1 MAIDQV
7 PGIQGERSLREG
19 DVDRLGFAEVADRI
33 ASAIVDRA
41 SAEGLV
47 IGLDGEWGSGKSS
60 LLHLIE
66 RSLRSLPE
74 AQQPSI
80 ISFRPWLLGKRD
92 ALLAGLFG
100 ELAEKIAAVASA
112 RGDGAKAT
120 VQKAKQTAETVRR
133 FARALGRAGEFIEAG
148 EVIFVPLGTGG
159 RFLRGLG
166 TLAEQKKEDGEEERD
181 LAALKDKITADLR
194 TLGHRFIV
202 TVDDV
207 DRLEPEEV
215 LEVLRLVRSVADFP
229 NVVYVLCYDI
239 DRLAEAIESSA
250 NIDDGIAFLE
260 KIIQLTVMVP
270 KPEPFE
276 LRQWFSDEVS
286 SLVGPLSP
294 SATERLLAV
303 IDQEGG
309 NQLRTPRS
317 VVRTLDSLR
326 FFWPALRDEAID
338 IADLVW
344 LQLIKDGSPSLY
356 RWIETYVA
364 SVAATSF
371 GTATVTESSI
381 ASRLKA
387 LHEAVPDDHF
397 EDRLYRQFFSDILP
411 GIEAALG
418 DDEAPV
424 KIHEKVSPAD
434 RQAAIAGRRLA
445 SPDHYRLYF
454 SLIGPKHAVPQLV
467 FDRFW
472 AAAAA
477 ADAGEVADILKEL
490 HAAKSFGSLRK
501 SDVLFERLRETDPT
515 LVTSCA
521 ARTILLALARVMDDI
536 HREGD
541 ARMLLITTAN
551 RAERLRPMLFGRL
564 DAGDRALVV
573 GDMFANG
580 AAIEWLTDILRRET
594 FAHGRYGNRKK
605 PEREWLLSD
614 AELDEVAAAMIARYR
629 KMSVADVLATPSP
642 LNLLFGWSQAGDED
656 GPRELM
662 AKAIESD
669 SGLIAILDRMT
680 SLRETSDRG
689 QFPVL
694 KSDNVEPFLDFGA
707 VRKRLETIAAG
718 SDEDLAASARAL
730 LGAAKQAEDW

>member
-1 MAIDQV
+1 MTIIRV

-66 RSLRSLPE
+66 RSLHSLPE

-166 TLAEQKKEDGEEERD
+166 TLAEKKKEDGEEERD

-250 NIDDGIAFLE
+250 NIDDGNAFLE
-260 KIIQLTVMVP
+260 KIVQLTVMVP

-286 SLVGPLSP
+286 GLVGPLP
-294 SATERLLAV
+294 PGVTERLLAV

-309 NQLRTPRS
+309 NQLQTPRS

-338 IADLVW
+338 VADLVW

-371 GTATVTESSI
+371 GTATVSEGSI
-381 ASRLKA
+381 ASRL
-387 LHEAVPDDHF
+387 
-397 EDRLYRQFFSDILP
+397 
-411 GIEAALG
+411 
-418 DDEAPV
+418 
-424 KIHEKVSPAD
+424 
-434 RQAAIAGRRLA
+434 
-445 SPDHYRLYF
+445 
-454 SLIGPKHAVPQLV
+454 
-467 FDRFW
+467 
-472 AAAAA
+472 
-477 ADAGEVADILKEL
+477 
-490 HAAKSFGSLRK
+490 
-501 SDVLFERLRETDPT
+501 
-515 LVTSCA
+515 
-521 ARTILLALARVMDDI
+521 
-536 HREGD
+536 
-541 ARMLLITTAN
+541 
-551 RAERLRPMLFGRL
+551 
-564 DAGDRALVV
+564 
-573 GDMFANG
+573 
-580 AAIEWLTDILRRET
+580 
-594 FAHGRYGNRKK
+594 
-605 PEREWLLSD
+605 
-614 AELDEVAAAMIARYR
+614 
-629 KMSVADVLATPSP
+629 
-642 LNLLFGWSQAGDED
+642 
-656 GPRELM
+656 
-662 AKAIESD
+662 
-669 SGLIAILDRMT
+669 
-680 SLRETSDRG
+680 
-689 QFPVL
+689 
-694 KSDNVEPFLDFGA
+694 
-707 VRKRLETIAAG
+707 
-718 SDEDLAASARAL
+718 
-730 LGAAKQAEDW
+730 